1 MERATTTHGFKG
13 FPAIVDR
20 LAADPPGD
28 ALIELAR
35 DGSRRLYSFAE
46 VVEASAVYAGAFA
59 TRGVGRGD
67 VVLTLIG
74 NRPQWV
80 FTMLACWRMGAVV
93 LPCNEM
99 LRAKDLR
106 LRVESAR
113 PKLVVADER
122 NRAELEASGWTGETI
137 LVPDA
142 RLDEHQPLEAASL
155 SPGDPALMIFT
166 SGTTGEP
173 KPVVH
178 SHACLPGQRL
188 QAAHWFAAKP
198 GEIAWCTAA
207 SGWSKSARNVFLT
220 PWLCG
225 ATAVLHDQRFDP
237 AERMELIARE
247 RVNVLCMAPTEYRV
261 IARRMELAPIE
272 SLRHCVSAGEALN
285 AEIFNNWRAGLG
297 VEIRDGY
304 GQTETGAVTAVR
316 PDDPV
321 KPGSMGRP
329 LPGIATRIEDG
340 ELWID
345 PATVPTFF
353 SGYGRPGALDAPAL
367 YDDGDGRRWWRTGD
381 LVRQDED
388 GYLWFD
394 SRNDDIILSAGYRIG
409 PFEVES
415 ALISHDAV
423 AEAAAVAAPD
433 EERGAVVRAIVVLKD
448 GYAPGER
455 LAAELQDHVKAVTA
469 PYKYPRIVE
478 FADSLPKTASGKVR
492 RAVLRGDD
500 DGGDG

>member
-1 MERATTTHGFKG
+1 MNRFIS
-13 FPAIVDR
+13 FPEIVAE
-20 LAADPPGD
+20 LAARPPGP

-35 DGSRRLYSFAE
+35 DGGRREFSFAD
-46 VVEASAVYAGAFA
+46 VVNTAGSYAAAFA
-59 TRGVGRGD
+59 RRGVERGD

-74 NRPQWV
+74 NRPEWV
-80 FTMLACWRMGAVV
+80 FAMVGCWRMGAVV

-106 LRVESAR
+106 QRIENAR

-122 NRAELEASGWTGETI
+122 NRAELEASGFDGETI
-137 LVPDA
+137 LIPDTDLA
-142 RLDEHQPLEAASL
+142 GFEPLPPVRLA
-155 SPGDPALMIFT
+155 PGDPALMIFT
-166 SGTTGEP
+166 SGTTGDA

-178 SHACLPGQRL
+178 THGCLPGQRL
-188 QAAHWFAAKP
+188 QAEHWFDARP

-225 ATAVLHDQRFDP
+225 AAAVLHDQRFDP
-237 AERMELIARE
+237 AERLEIIASE

-261 IARRMELAPIE
+261 IARRVRLSAIE
-272 SLRHCVSAGEALN
+272 PLRHCVSAGEALN
-285 AEIFNNWRAGLG
+285 AEIFDNWRAGLG
-297 VEIRDGY
+297 VEIHDGY
-304 GQTETGAVTAVR
+304 GQTETGAVTSVR
-316 PDDPV
+316 PGDAV

-329 LPGIATRIEDG
+329 LPGIAIRIEDE
-340 ELWID
+340 ELLID

-353 SGYGRPGALDAPAL
+353 AGYGRPGELSPPQL
-367 YDDGDGRRWWRTGD
+367 HPDDSGRKWWRTGD
-381 LVRQDED
+381 LVTQDTD
-388 GYLWFD
+388 DYLWFA

-415 ALISHDAV
+415 ALISHPSV

-433 EERGAVVRAIVVLKD
+433 AERGAVVRAIVVLKD
-448 GYAPGER
+448 GFEPGDE
-455 LAAELQDHVKAVTA
+455 LAAELQSHVKGVTA

-478 FADSLPKTASGKVR
+478 FAEALPKTASGKIR
-492 RAVLRGDD
+492 RAELRGDA
-500 DGGDG
+500 

>member
-1 MERATTTHGFKG
+1 MAAPLETLPFKS
-13 FPAIVDR
+13 FPAIVEG

-35 DGSRRLYSFAE
+35 DGSRTVFSFDAVVDQAAAYS
-46 VVEASAVYAGAFA
+46 GAFA
-59 TRGVGRGD
+59 ARGVERED
-67 VVLTLIG
+67 VVLSLVG
-74 NRPQWV
+74 NRPEWV

-106 LRVESAR
+106 QRVERAQ
-113 PKLVVADER
+113 PKLVVCDQR
-122 NRAELEASGWTGETI
+122 NRAELEASGWRGETI
-137 LVPDA
+137 YVPDPA
-142 RLDEHQPLEAASL
+142 LAAHAPLPAAQIE
-155 SPGDPALMIFT
+155 PADPALMIFT
-166 SGTTGEP
+166 SGTTGEA

-178 SHACLPGQRL
+178 THGCLPGQRL
-188 QAAHWFAAKP
+188 QAEHWFNAKP

-225 ATAVLHDQRFDP
+225 AAAVLHDQRFDP
-237 AERMELIARE
+237 AERLEILARE

-261 IARRMELAPIE
+261 IARRMALNPIE

-285 AEIFNNWRAGLG
+285 AEIFDNWREGLG
-297 VEIRDGY
+297 VEIHDGY

-316 PDDPV
+316 PGDEV

-329 LPGIATRIEDG
+329 MPGVEIRIVDG
-340 ELWID
+340 ELWVD

-353 SGYGRPGALDAPAL
+353 AGYGRPGAIEPPQLHADE
-367 YDDGDGRRWWRTGD
+367 DGRPWWRTGD
-381 LVRQDED
+381 LVKQDTD
-388 GYLWFD
+388 DYLWFD

-415 ALISHDAV
+415 ALISHESV
-423 AEAAAVAAPD
+423 AEAAAVAQPD
-433 EERGAVVRAIVVLKD
+433 EERGAVVRAVIVLKD
-448 GYAPGER
+448 GYTPGDELVR
-455 LAAELQDHVKAVTA
+455 ELQDHVKSITA
-469 PYKYPRIVE
+469 PYKYPRVVE

-492 RAVLRGDD
+492 RAVLRGEA
-500 DGGDG
+500 G

>member
-1 MERATTTHGFKG
+1 MHAVFKS
-13 FPAIVDR
+13 FPAIVED

-35 DGSRRLYSFAE
+35 DGSRRVFSFAD
-46 VVEASAVYAGAFA
+46 VAATTAAYGGAFA
-59 TRGVGRGD
+59 ARGVGRGD

-74 NRPQWV
+74 NRPEWV

-106 LRVESAR
+106 LRIDAAA
-113 PKLVVADER
+113 PALVVADER
-122 NRAELEASGWTGETI
+122 NRAELEASGWNGATI
-137 LVPDA
+137 MVPDA
-142 RLDEHQPLEAASL
+142 SLAEHAPAPAAAV
-155 SPGDPALMIFT
+155 SPADPALMIFT

-178 SHACLPGQRL
+178 THGCLPGQRL
-188 QAAHWFAAKP
+188 QAKYWFDARP

-237 AERMELIARE
+237 AERLKVIARE
-247 RVNVLCMAPTEYRV
+247 NVNVLCMAPTEYRV
-261 IARRMELAPIE
+261 IARRIELSPIA

-285 AEIFNNWRAGLG
+285 AEIFDNWREGLG
-297 VEIRDGY
+297 VEIHDGY
-304 GQTETGAVTAVR
+304 GQTETGAITAVR

-321 KPGSMGRP
+321 KPGAMGRP
-329 LPGIATRIEDG
+329 MPGIEIRVADG
-340 ELWID
+340 ELWVD

-353 SGYGRPGALDAPAL
+353 AGYGRPGALAAPELHSDA
-367 YDDGDGRRWWRTGD
+367 DGRRWWRTGD
-381 LVRQDED
+381 LVEQDED

-415 ALISHDAV
+415 ALISHQSV
-423 AEAAAVAAPD
+423 AEAAAIAEPD
-433 EERGAVVRAIVVLKD
+433 AERGAVVRAVIVLKD
-448 GYAPGER
+448 GYAADDA
-455 LAAELQDHVKAVTA
+455 LARELQDHVKSVTA

-478 FADSLPKTASGKVR
+478 FAESLPKTASGKVR
-492 RAVLRGDD
+492 RAVLREAGRA
-500 DGGDG
+500 GG